1 MHIDHF
7 KEHFQ
12 TITDQRQGAKVTYC
26 LFEVLFGSLCAVIA
40 GAKGW
45 FDIREYILGHHD
57 WFQNNNL
64 FMNGIPADD
73 TIARIIST
81 IEPEQ
86 FHQCFINWMS
96 SIHTL
101 TEGQVIAID
110 GKTLRGSYN
119 REDRACTIHMI
130 SAYASSNKLVL
141 GQLKTEQKSNEITAI
156 PELIKMLDI
165 KGALVTIDAMACQ
178 TKIAKTIVDQG
189 GDYLLA
195 VKSNQGKLREAI
207 VKAFAF
213 QRANNTDKSVIEHGH
228 GRTECRQCYV
238 IDSKNLLGDFSKW
251 KELKNIVM
259 VESCRLEKGKPIE
272 LEYRYY
278 ISSKELSAEQA
289 AIAVREH
296 WGIESMHWVLDV
308 SMSEDACQIYNAHG
322 AENLS
327 CLRHMSLNMLRAEPT
342 KISIVGK
349 QKRCMMNPSMLEAV
363 LKAGF
368 SG

>member
-12 TITDQRQGAKVTYC
+12 TIIDQRQSAKVTYC
-26 LFEVLFGSLCAVIA
+26 LFDVLFGSLCAVIA

-57 WFQNNNL
+57 WFKSNGL
-64 FMNGIPADD
+64 FLNGIPADD

-86 FHQCFINWMS
+86 FHKCFVNWMS

-119 REDRACTIHMI
+119 REDRTSTIHMI

-178 TKIAKTIVDQG
+178 TKIAKAIVDQG

-195 VKSNQGKLREAI
+195 VKSNQGKLRQAI
-207 VKAFAF
+207 EKAFSS
-213 QRANNTDKSVIEHGH
+213 QRANVAD
-228 GRTECRQCYV
+228 
-238 IDSKNLLGDFSKW
+238 
-251 KELKNIVM
+251 NI
-259 VESCRLEKGKPIE
+259 SLE
-272 LEYRYY
+272 
-278 ISSKELSAEQA
+278 
-289 AIAVREH
+289 
-296 WGIESMHWVLDV
+296 
-308 SMSEDACQIYNAHG
+308 
-322 AENLS
+322 
-327 CLRHMSLNMLRAEPT
+327 
-342 KISIVGK
+342 
-349 QKRCMMNPSMLEAV
+349 
-363 LKAGF
+363 
-368 SG
+368 

>member
-7 KEHFQ
+7 KETLQ
-12 TITDQRQGAKVTYC
+12 TIIDQRQGAKVTYC
-26 LFEVLFGSLCAVIA
+26 LFEVLFDSLCAVVA

-57 WFQNNNL
+57 WFNNNNL
-64 FMNGIPADD
+64 FVSGIPTND

-101 TEGQVIAID
+101 TEDQVIAIH

-119 REDRACTIHMI
+119 LEDRASTIHMI

-141 GQLKTEQKSNEITAI
+141 GLLKTEQKSNEITAI

-165 KGALVTIDAMACQ
+165 KGTLVTIDAMACQ
-178 TKIAKTIVDQG
+178 TKIAKTIAEQG

-207 VKAFAF
+207 VTAFSF
-213 QRANNTDKSVIEHGH
+213 QRANNTDKPTIEHGH
-228 GRTECRQCYV
+228 RRIESRQCYV
-238 IDSKNLLGDFSKW
+238 VESTNLVGDF
-251 KELKNIVM
+251 
-259 VESCRLEKGKPIE
+259 
-272 LEYRYY
+272 
-278 ISSKELSAEQA
+278 
-289 AIAVREH
+289 
-296 WGIESMHWVLDV
+296 
-308 SMSEDACQIYNAHG
+308 
-322 AENLS
+322 
-327 CLRHMSLNMLRAEPT
+327 
-342 KISIVGK
+342 
-349 QKRCMMNPSMLEAV
+349 
-363 LKAGF
+363 
-368 SG
+368 

>member
-1 MHIDHF
+1 M
-7 KEHFQ
+7 
-12 TITDQRQGAKVTYC
+12 TYC

-57 WFQNNNL
+57 WFKNNNL
-64 FMNGIPADD
+64 FVSGIPADD

-86 FHQCFINWMS
+86 FHRCFIKWMS

-119 REDRACTIHMI
+119 RQDRASTIHMI
-130 SAYASSNKLVL
+130 SAYA
-141 GQLKTEQKSNEITAI
+141 I
-156 PELIKMLDI
+156 PELINMLDI

-178 TKIAKTIVDQG
+178 TKIAKTIVEQG

-207 VKAFAF
+207 VKAFSF
-213 QRANNTDKSVIEHGH
+213 QRSSNTDKSTIEQGH

-238 IDSKNLLGDFSKW
+238 IDSTNLVGDFSK
-251 KELKNIVM
+251 
-259 VESCRLEKGKPIE
+259 
-272 LEYRYY
+272 
-278 ISSKELSAEQA
+278 
-289 AIAVREH
+289 
-296 WGIESMHWVLDV
+296 
-308 SMSEDACQIYNAHG
+308 
-322 AENLS
+322 
-327 CLRHMSLNMLRAEPT
+327 
-342 KISIVGK
+342 
-349 QKRCMMNPSMLEAV
+349 
-363 LKAGF
+363 
-368 SG
+368 